1 LESFAF
7 FIGSVIAAVI
17 MGLINHRSNNKVTKR
32 VNAMQSEITT
42 EVGTQIKPVIT
53 SFDAAIIRLDRV
65 NESAVKTQERLLE
78 QFEGRFKRLE
88 NDYERMRSEY
98 QEERTLRRNLESEM
112 KDLRVNQAAQQKEYL
127 EKINSLQSALSGV
140 NGVLDKVEAERDAL
154 ALRVKELE
162 TKAAQRHDEMNR
174 YQKEYAELSNELT
187 VTKRELAQTRETLL
201 VTQADLAD
209 AHRQIETLKAQIAEL
224 QKPMVDIPT
233 TVTAPQTIDKTA
245 GLHVDAN
252 GEIKLGTPP
261 EGIKVPPFSTAAFD
275 TTGKIISSGEIE
287 SKDTPQ

>member
-1 LESFAF
+1 MESVAS
-7 FIGSVIAAVI
+7 FIGFLIAAVI
-17 MGLINHRSNNKVTKR
+17 MGIINHRSNTKVTKR
-32 VNAMQSEITT
+32 VNAMRSELAT
-42 EVGTQIKPVIT
+42 EVGTQINPIVV
-53 SFDAAIIRLDRV
+53 SFDAAVARLDRV

-88 NDYERMRSEY
+88 NDYERMRADY
-98 QEERTLRRNLESEM
+98 QEERTLRRNLEGEM
-112 KDLRVNQAAQQKEYL
+112 KDVRAKQADQQREYL
-127 EKINSLQSALSGV
+127 EKINDLQSALSGV

-252 GEIKLGTPP
+252 GEIKLGSPAPNTPP
-261 EGIKVPPFSTAAFD
+261 FTTAAFD
-275 TTGKIISSGEIE
+275 MTGKVISSGEIE
-287 SKDTPQ
+287 SKDVPQ